1 MRSGA
6 VTKQTFLAA
15 RLHVVRQRAL
25 DERRGGSITAA
36 HVCGAVHKV
45 CDQRASEP
53 QNASPNDSVAPTF
66 RALQFFRQ
74 MNMDTPRS
82 PDQSRT
88 VEKRTTNAFSCK
100 EETTSGL
107 PKVHVFRP
115 VRFPAFQATAVAL
128 RQVIREESH
137 RRLAGLGGEP
147 QRAFEGPKSFSK
159 SPHGGPT

>member
-74 MNMDTPRS
+74 MNMDILKNASFARSIPNSCKKDNKCIFLQRRNHVGPSQGPRF
-82 PDQSRT
+82 QTR
-88 VEKRTTNAFSCK
+88 AFSCFPSDC
-100 EETTSGL
+100 SGSSSGH
-107 PKVHVFRP
+107 P
-115 VRFPAFQATAVAL
+115 
-128 RQVIREESH
+128 
-137 RRLAGLGGEP
+137 
-147 QRAFEGPKSFSK
+147 
-159 SPHGGPT
+159 